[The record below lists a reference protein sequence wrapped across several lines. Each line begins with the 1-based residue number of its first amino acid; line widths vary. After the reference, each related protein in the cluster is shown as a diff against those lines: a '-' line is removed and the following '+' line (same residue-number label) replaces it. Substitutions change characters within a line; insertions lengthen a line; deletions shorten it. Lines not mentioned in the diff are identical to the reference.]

1 MRYHRD
7 MSANSLDAIFDL
19 TVPERISLV
28 EAIWDSVANDA
39 ASIRLEPWQAQELDR
54 RVAEFEANPTE
65 GISLSELKQKI
76 ADG

>member
-1 MRYHRD
+1 